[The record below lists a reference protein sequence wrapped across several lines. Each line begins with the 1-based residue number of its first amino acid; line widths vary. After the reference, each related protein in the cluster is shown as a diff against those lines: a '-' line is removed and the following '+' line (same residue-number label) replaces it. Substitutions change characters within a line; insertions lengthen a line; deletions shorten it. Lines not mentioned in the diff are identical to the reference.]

1 MQLTDEAERAALETL
16 LLPFRSGA
24 LAWPERAA
32 FLRARLGPA
41 LTDMPKTQLKC
52 EQSFKPDADALR
64 RGGYEVSA
72 NLGSSL
78 SRVPLVMVLPPRQR
92 EESRALLARAVQLAG
107 SDGYVVAAAA
117 NTSGARSQESDLQ
130 RLCGRVDSLSKNKS
144 RVFWAATGTID
155 SALLEEWLKLD
166 APRRILDGHYMSR
179 PGLFAWERVDPASE
193 LLASELPSGHSGAA
207 ADLGAGFGFLSD
219 QLLSKCPAVTSL
231 DVYEA
236 EARALDLARVN
247 LERHAARVPMTF
259 HWHDVTSG
267 LSRSYDVIVS
277 NPPFHTSSG
286 SDDPGLG
293 RRFIAAAAQA
303 LNPGGRLLLVA
314 NRHLPYEAVL
324 NAQFGSVRVVV
335 QRYGFKIIEATRAM
349 KDRR

>member
-1 MQLTDEAERAALETL
+1 M
-16 LLPFRSGA
+16 
-24 LAWPERAA
+24 
-32 FLRARLGPA
+32 
-41 LTDMPKTQLKC
+41 
-52 EQSFKPDADALR
+52 
-64 RGGYEVSA
+64 
-72 NLGSSL
+72 
-78 SRVPLVMVLPPRQR
+78 
-92 EESRALLARAVQLAG
+92 
-107 SDGYVVAAAA
+107 
-117 NTSGARSQESDLQ
+117 
-130 RLCGRVDSLSKNKS
+130 
-144 RVFWAATGTID
+144 
-155 SALLEEWLKLD
+155 
-166 APRRILDGHYMSR
+166 
-179 PGLFAWERVDPASE
+179 
-193 LLASELPSGHSGAA
+193 ASELPSGHSGAA